1 MSLIGVRTPALGGA
15 ARSLRGRGRGRHR
28 ISAQHGRLRH
38 HRRRRHL
45 YAHGR
50 ACASRAG
57 TQAFEPSSALA
68 VGAMRDGR
76 PRLRPRARTRGRS
89 YLRRRDALAGRR
101 LVVHDPRSGRGLLY
115 SAHVQPLGVRAH
127 AKSAR
132 DSSSALAVGAM
143 RDAPPRLRPRARTR
157 GRSYLRRRDALAGR
171 RLVVHD
177 PRSGR
182 GLLYS
187 AHVQPLG
194 VRAHAKS
201 ARGSGGARGERG
213 RRSERTHQRPED
225 VVEGDAQLL
234 LLQPRLAARP

>member
-1 MSLIGVRTPALGGA
+1 MRTECTSWWRLWRTGRSLIGVRTPALGGA

-68 VGAMRDGR
+68 VGAMRD
-76 PRLRPRARTRGRS
+76 
-89 YLRRRDALAGRR
+89 
-101 LVVHDPRSGRGLLY
+101 
-115 SAHVQPLGVRAH
+115 
-127 AKSAR
+127 
-132 DSSSALAVGAM
+132 
-143 RDAPPRLRPRARTR
+143 APPRLRPRARTR

-177 PRSGR
+177 PRAGR

-201 ARGSGGARGERG
+201 ARDSGGARGERG